1 LIVEQNTAICHLQAE
16 STALQQKAQLYTGG
30 TVKTKVF
37 IASLLLPALAG
48 CGGHVKNN
56 YAEHGMDW
64 RSAVRVQLP
73 LLGHRNWILVVDK
86 AFPAQN
92 SPGIETINT
101 DVGLIDVLKFAL
113 QQIDSS
119 THVKP
124 IIYCDKELGYITAAQ
139 VENID
144 AFRKELGGALGGN
157 QPQVIPH
164 DSVFVK
170 INEAAKLFKILVLK
184 TNETIPYS
192 SVFIQLD
199 CRYWSGEKEAALRES
214 MK

>member
-1 LIVEQNTAICHLQAE
+1 MCHLRTEGA
-16 STALQQKAQLYTGG
+16 ALQQEAEHYRGG
-30 TVKTKVF
+30 RVNTRTVKTNVI

-48 CGGHVKNN
+48 CGGNVKD
-56 YAEHGMDW
+56 HHTQDRMGW
-64 RSAVRVQLP
+64 RSAVKEQLP

-86 AFPAQN
+86 AFPAQY

-101 DVGLIDVLKFAL
+101 DTGLIDVLRFTL

-124 IIYCDKELGYITAAQ
+124 IIYCDKELEYITASQ
-139 VENID
+139 VASVES
-144 AFRKELGGALGGN
+144 FRKELAGVLGGN
-157 QPQVIPH
+157 QPQVILH

-170 INEAAKLFKILVLK
+170 IDQAARLFKILVLK

-199 CRYWSGEKEAALRES
+199 CKYWSGENEAVLRER

>member
-1 LIVEQNTAICHLQAE
+1 MCHLRTE
-16 STALQQKAQLYTGG
+16 GTALQQKAEYYRGG
-30 TVKTKVF
+30 RVNTRTVNTKVF

-48 CGGHVKNN
+48 CGGDVKTND
-56 YAEHGMDW
+56 AEHGTDW
-64 RSAVRVQLP
+64 QSAVKEQLP

-101 DVGLIDVLKFAL
+101 DIGLIEVLKFTL

-124 IIYCDKELGYITAAQ
+124 IIYCDKELEYITTSQ
-139 VENID
+139 VASID
-144 AFRKELGGALGGN
+144 SFRKELAGALGGN
-157 QPQVIPH
+157 QPRVILH

-170 INEAAKLFKILVLK
+170 IDEAAKLFKILVLK

-199 CRYWSGEKEAALRES
+199 CRYWSGEKEATLREA